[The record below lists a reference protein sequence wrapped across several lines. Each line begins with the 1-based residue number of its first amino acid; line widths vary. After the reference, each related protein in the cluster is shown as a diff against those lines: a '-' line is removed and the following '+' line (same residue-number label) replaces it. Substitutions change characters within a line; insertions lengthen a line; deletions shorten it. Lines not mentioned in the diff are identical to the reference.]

1 MRHCFIEVD
10 ARIVVNVGPI
20 DAAIGRAWQIGD
32 RDKIGAVLSDVKQL
46 TLKGNREARCRP
58 PRRGA

>member
-1 MRHCFIEVD
+1 MIVMPPKPY

-32 RDKIGAVLSDVKQL
+32 RDKSGLF
-46 TLKGNREARCRP
+46 
-58 PRRGA
+58 